1 MKTNLPDD
9 LRSLLQPEH
18 MWTCRD
24 VAGIPDGGG
33 AYLLIMELRRARKAT
48 WGRSG
53 AATLAPGWYIYAG
66 NAGGPGGM
74 RARITRHFCK
84 DKARHWHVDQLTAV
98 TNTRAIALPGAD
110 ECALIRQ
117 LISTGA
123 FLTPLSGF
131 GSSDCRVCGSHLLAF
146 DKAFVD

>member
-9 LRSLLQPEH
+9 LRSRLPSAP
-18 MWTCRD
+18 MWTLDD
-24 VAGIPDGGG
+24 VAGIPEGGG
-33 AYLLIMELRRARKAT
+33 AYLLVMELRRARKVI
-48 WGRSG
+48 WGRSR
-53 AATLAPGWYIYAG
+53 AATLAPGWYIYSG

-74 RARITRHFCK
+74 RARITRHFRK

-117 LISTGA
+117 LISTRVFSA
-123 FLTPLSGF
+123 PLVGF
-131 GSSDCRVCGSHLLAF
+131 GSSDCRVCESHLLAF
-146 DKAFVD
+146 SECGR